1 MSNEEDPLKI
11 IKYRYAKGEISKK
24 EYLEMMNDLKERQ
37 DNVGKEE
44 QDRIEHILA
53 ERDAKLKLDKINKR
67 NKILLY
73 LIVIAVVV
81 GVIIR
86 LYYFF
91 VQFSTPQYIVPKCS
105 YSNTCILTPTCP
117 NDTYLNT
124 TTLPLRC
131 NYKTSSIVIQQIVKV
146 PSQQNCSG
154 DTCKFAAI
162 VEYCNFDSNCTYVNT
177 TNCQCESKDCL
188 NRYIYD
194 NLTKF
199 CEPPPQ
205 CPSNYYYNES
215 VGKCILW
222 FACPPSNYGSY
233 HFNPQSQL
241 CYLSPP

>member
-44 QDRIEHILA
+44 QDRIERILT
-53 ERDAKLKLDKINKR
+53 ERDAKLKLDKANKR

-73 LIVIAVVV
+73 LTVILGVVA
-81 GVIIR
+81 VIIY
-86 LYYFF
+86 LNGFF
-91 VQFSTPQYIVPKCS
+91 VQFSTPQYIVPKCA
-105 YSNTCILTPTCP
+105 YSNTCVLTPTCP
-117 NDTYLNT
+117 NGTYLNT

-131 NYKTSSIVIQQIVKV
+131 NYNTSIIQQI

-162 VEYCNFDSNCTYVNT
+162 VGSCDFDSNCTYVNN
-177 TNCQCESKDCL
+177 TNCQCEDKNCY
-188 NRYIYD
+188 NGYIYD

-205 CPSNYYYNES
+205 CPFRYDYYYNES
-215 VGKCILW
+215 LGKCILW
-222 FACPPSNYGSY
+222 SACPPSNYGSY
-233 HFNPQSQL
+233 HFDPQNQL